1 MATIYKITN
10 NKNGMIYIGQT
21 NNIERRYK
29 EHFIWD
35 QSNKQYIDQVIW
47 ELGKENFSFE
57 IIEECE
63 LAKLDER
70 EKYWIEYYN
79 SFYEG
84 YNKTKGGSGEYY
96 GNPKVTVEDV
106 KIIRQA
112 YNNKEDRKEVY
123 KLFNDKITF
132 DGFCHIWDGSR
143 WKDVMPEV
151 FSEENKK
158 YHKQKAQFKKGD
170 EHPSAKLTDEEVIKI
185 RKRYVNES
193 ASKIWED
200 YKDKYTLGSFKQI
213 LTGVKYSHLP
223 IYKKQQR
230 SWINV
235 NDKYEISN

>member
-1 MATIYKITN
+1 MI
-10 NKNGMIYIGQT
+10 NGKIYIGQT

-35 QSNKQYIDQVIW
+35 HSNKQYIDQVIW

-96 GNPKVTVEDV
+96 GNPKVTIEDV

-143 WKDVMPEV
+143 WKDIMPEV

-170 EHPSAKLTDEEVIKI
+170 EHPTAKLTDEEVIKM

-235 NDKYEISN
+235 NDRYEISN